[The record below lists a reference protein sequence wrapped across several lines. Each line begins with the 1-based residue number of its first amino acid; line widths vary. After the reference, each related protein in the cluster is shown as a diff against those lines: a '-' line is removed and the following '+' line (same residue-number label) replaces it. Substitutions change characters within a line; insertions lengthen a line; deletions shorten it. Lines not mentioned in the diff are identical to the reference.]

1 MRCIQA
7 SYKALKEQIAKE
19 SVSEAEVREAEAK
32 LEAEQRLFT
41 WEADQG
47 RVLLRLQPTT
57 VELREN
63 PG

>member
-32 LEAEQRLFT
+32 LEAERKAME
-41 WEADQG
+41 EARQKV
-47 RVLLRLQPTT
+47 RTSFA
-57 VELREN
+57 
-63 PG
+63 